1 MRKQLIGIC
10 IGSQGSVIGTLKDK
24 VVDVI
29 LSETSNREVPTVVS
43 FGDRE
48 RNFGD
53 ASVSTGKKNFKRTIL
68 YPNRWLGIQKDWPFI
83 AEETK
88 YSNIKPT
95 IDKTNKVGFDIVYKG
110 QKDFYSAESL
120 MGLYFTKLKKNWLR
134 DGIDTKEVVVSVP
147 DYYTSHERKAMLEAL
162 EIADLQCTALVN
174 ESSAI
179 SLAYGLLRLRDFDD
193 TKPRTVAFVDMGH
206 AKTTIFFG
214 TFTKKK
220 MKVVT
225 SVSER
230 FCGAREFDYI
240 IAEHVSKQFE
250 AKYGENPMTAPKCK
264 LRLMDAVAKIRKML
278 TVNKDGTISVD
289 SLMDGEDLDY
299 HLTKDE
305 FESLIQPVITK
316 FEALCKRALKK
327 AKEEGKIDINDL
339 HSVEMV
345 GDAVRTPIIQKVIK
359 DVFGKDISKT
369 LIPDEC
375 ISRGCA
381 LYAAMIS
388 PFYTIMNFEFEHYNP
403 YGIVM
408 EYPYLTKDKKVEN
421 RTHMILKAGEN
432 FPAKKSI
439 TFTNTQTPQQEVIPL
454 KFKYDGKELE
464 WMNDLYLR
472 NYNVT
477 MPLKYEE
484 KWKFTLTFELD
495 INGLPMLS
503 HAVVSEEY
511 YEEVPVKETPKKE
524 EAPVK
529 KEENKTEEPK
539 KEEQQPPKQE
549 EQQQQQPPKQEEQQ
563 QQPPKQEEQQPPKK
577 EEPPKTQKVKRERNN
592 KCPINISESHFGTPQ
607 AILNQ
612 YLQREVSQET
622 DDKTFIIASN
632 KKNELEQYI
641 YNTREKFN
649 NALKPHVL
657 PAEKDQLSKHM
668 DTLLDWLYSGDEDI
682 FNKAVLES
690 KGKDMLTLGNTIYSR
705 MMNWNQLE
713 ENITLLEKAIDKV
726 IQATKVEREKL
737 PDKKTYLTEDDFKLI
752 NEHIQA
758 SRNKVNE
765 FKQKYGEGV
774 KTAEPLIAPNV
785 VSNEQEELK
794 KKVTKVYQDAE
805 FKVKEEER
813 KRKEE
818 EERKKKEEEEKK
830 KKEEEEK
837 KKKEE
842 EEKKKKEGEKKE
854 DVEMKD
860 ETQQGKTEEKKEE
873 AQEKKDPDAMDVE

>member
-53 ASVSTGKKNFKRTIL
+53 ASVTSGKKNFKRTIL

-83 AEETK
+83 EEETK
-88 YSNIKPT
+88 YANIKPS

-134 DGIDTKEVVVSVP
+134 ENIDTKEVVVSVP

-193 TKPRTVAFVDMGH
+193 TKARTVAFVDMGH

-220 MKVVT
+220 MKVVA

-240 IAEHVSKQFE
+240 IAEHVAKDFE
-250 AKYGENPMTAPKCK
+250 AKYGENPMKAPKCK

-289 SLMDGEDLDY
+289 SLMDGEDLEY
-299 HLTKDE
+299 HLTKEE
-305 FESLIQPVITK
+305 FEKLIQPVISK
-316 FEALCKRALKK
+316 FEALCKRALTK
-327 AKEEGKIDINDL
+327 AKDEGKVDLNDL

-359 DVFGKDISKT
+359 DVFGKDLSKT

-408 EYPYLTKDKKVEN
+408 EYPYLTKDKKIEN
-421 RTHMILKAGEN
+421 RTHLILKAGEN
-432 FPAKKSI
+432 FPAKKTI
-439 TFTNTQTPQQEVIPL
+439 TFTHTQTPQQEVIPL
-454 KFKYDGKELE
+454 KFKYENKELE
-464 WMNDLYLR
+464 WMPNLYLR

-484 KWKFTLTFELD
+484 KWKFALTFELD
-495 INGLPMLS
+495 INGLPSLS

-511 YEEVPVKETPKKE
+511 YEEVPIKEPPKKE
-524 EAPVK
+524 EAPK
-529 KEENKTEEPK
+529 KEENKTEQQQQQEQQPK
-539 KEEQQPPKQE
+539 TEEQQPKKD
-549 EQQQQQPPKQEEQQ
+549 EQQQQEQPPKT
-563 QQPPKQEEQQPPKK
+563 EEQQPKK
-577 EEPPKTQKVKRERNN
+577 DETPKTQKVKRERNN
-592 KCPINISESHFGTPQ
+592 KCPINISESNFGTPQ

-622 DDKTFIIASN
+622 DDKTFNIASS

-649 NALKPHVL
+649 NVLKPHVL
-657 PAEKDQLSKHM
+657 PLEKEQLSKHM
-668 DTLLDWLYSGDEDI
+668 DVLLEWLYSGDEDI
-682 FNKAVLES
+682 FNKAVLEV

-713 ENITLLEKAIDKV
+713 ENITLLEKAIEKV
-726 IQATKVEREKL
+726 IQATKVEREKVAE
-737 PDKKTYLTEDDFKLI
+737 KKTYLTEDDFKLI
-752 NEHIQA
+752 NEHIQM

-765 FKQKYGEGV
+765 FKQKFGEGI

-785 VSNEQEELK
+785 VANEQEDLK
-794 KKVTKVYQDAE
+794 RKVTKVYQDAE

-818 EERKKKEEEEKK
+818 EERKKREEEEKK

-842 EEKKKKEGEKKE
+842 EEKKKKEGNKKE

-860 ETQQGKTEEKKEE
+860 ETQTQNDKKEGTS
-873 AQEKKDPDAMDVE
+873 QDKKDPDAMDVE